1 MVESLL
7 HWLETL
13 NPYAVQFVNFLLLIL
28 EGIGLPAVPYEASML
43 SLGLMIHA
51 HTTTLWEAVLF
62 GTIGNTIGNMIGYY
76 IGPRGLRIIPKK
88 TQEKLGLLQIQ
99 TLLEK
104 HGPWMAVISRWFGPL
119 RTLFILY
126 ARTAGLKP
134 LPYLACSFIGAL
146 SWTAAWQIGMWL
158 GGVAFIAI
166 WHRYQ
171 IYGLIGAVV
180 LGVPAYFIYRA
191 VHSTRGELSSA
202 RKPINVPKRKSGRPR
217 HRRRQP
223 LPINTA
229 AAINTAARADQTKF
243 TAARVARKEGACMP
257 PTTPPRSEGHT
268 QTLERTHTQRPRLY
282 RVVLLND
289 DYTPMEFVVLVL
301 SRYFRKSAAEA
312 ETIMLAVH
320 RKGQGVAGVYT
331 REVAETKVTQVTQH
345 ARHEGYPLRVVAEP
359 EPSA

>member
-1 MVESLL
+1 MVEALL

-43 SLGLMIHA
+43 ALGLMIHA

-76 IGPRGLRIIPKK
+76 IGPRGLRIIPRK

-99 TLLEK
+99 NLLEK

-134 LPYLACSFIGAL
+134 WPYLVCSFIGAL

-171 IYGLIGAVV
+171 IYGLIGAAV
-180 LGVPAYFIYRA
+180 LGIPAYFIYRA

-202 RKPINVPKRKSGRPR
+202 E
-217 HRRRQP
+217 
-223 LPINTA
+223 A
-229 AAINTAARADQTKF
+229 AHQHAQSQ
-243 TAARVARKEGACMP
+243 VGP
-257 PTTPPRSEGHT
+257 PTSLPQPSTPPPST
-268 QTLERTHTQRPRLY
+268 PSSTLP
-282 RVVLLND
+282 
-289 DYTPMEFVVLVL
+289 
-301 SRYFRKSAAEA
+301 
-312 ETIMLAVH
+312 
-320 RKGQGVAGVYT
+320 
-331 REVAETKVTQVTQH
+331 
-345 ARHEGYPLRVVAEP
+345 P
-359 EPSA
+359 EPTTTSRRE